1 VRSYEFGGFRF
12 DSLRRQL
19 HDAQGKPLDLPA
31 RSIDA
36 LQFFLERRGQDVSK
50 DQLMKALWPN
60 TIVEENNLNQAIFAL
75 RRALGDDAN
84 APRFVMTLPGRG
96 YRFIAEPEAPPAPAP
111 SPPARPVAELPRYI
125 AIGVVA
131 LIAIGGLAAMFWPRG
146 PAANAAPV
154 SVAVLPFTA
163 LLAEQSD
170 PALELGMTDTLIS
183 QLGTVRG
190 VTVSSLNAVR
200 RARGAD
206 VEAADAGKAL
216 GVEAVLES
224 NILRKDER
232 IRVSSRLIRV
242 RDGQTL
248 WAGTFD
254 EPISDI
260 FAVQDSIAERVMR
273 TLAPHLATGA
283 QPARLRSTDNTEAYQ
298 LYLSGFYQQQRRD
311 IDGLP
316 MAVEKYEAAI
326 LMDPGYAQ
334 AWGALSRALAAQGVF
349 GTRPPMAVFPR
360 AKEAALKAVELDPD
374 SAEAQA
380 ALAHVLAVYD
390 RKYQEAEQH
399 YTLAKRLGPNTPE
412 YYLLSSINDAN
423 LGRMKEALAEARRAI
438 AIEPA
443 SLLFSANLGM
453 LLYFNR
459 SYDEAETVLRRVVE
473 LQPHFD
479 HARNFLGR
487 TLLAKGDV
495 DGALAQFAGRSIPTP
510 GSRTDPARVYALAG
524 RRAEAL
530 VEIEKVRVQGAQGFG
545 VSYDLATIYTALGD
559 KTRACEALAGA
570 FLDRSAFLGT
580 LQLDPAMDALRAE
593 PCFADVVHKLYGTK

>member
-1 VRSYEFGGFRF
+1 MRSYEFGGFRF
-12 DSLRRQL
+12 DSLKRQL
-19 HDAQGKPLDLPA
+19 RDADGKVLELPA
-31 RSIDA
+31 RSVDA
-36 LQFFLERRGQDVSK
+36 LLLLLERRGEDVSK
-50 DQLMKALWPN
+50 EQLMKALWPN

-84 APRFVMTLPGRG
+84 SPRFVLTLPGRG
-96 YRFIAEPEAPPAPAP
+96 YRFIAEPEPPPPGPPTQAPPTR
-111 SPPARPVAELPRYI
+111 SVRTRYI
-125 AIGVVA
+125 AFGAVA
-131 LIAIGGLAAMFWPRG
+131 LIIIAAAAVFWLRS
-146 PAANAAPV
+146 PATHPAPV

-190 VTVSSLNAVR
+190 VTVSSLSAVR
-200 RARGAD
+200 RATGAHA
-206 VEAADAGKAL
+206 EATDAGKAL

-224 NILRKDER
+224 TILKQHER

-248 WAGTFD
+248 WVGKFD
-254 EPISDI
+254 EPVSDI
-260 FAVQDSIAERVMR
+260 FAVQDSITERVMR
-273 TLAPHLATGA
+273 TLAPQLTTGA
-283 QPARLRSTDNTEAYQ
+283 QPARVRTTDNTEAYQ

-316 MAVEKYEAAI
+316 MAVEKFEAAT

-349 GTRPPMAVFPR
+349 GTQPPMSVFPR
-360 AKEAALKAVELDPD
+360 AKEAALKAVALDPD

-390 RKYQEAEQH
+390 RKLKDAEQH
-399 YTLAKRLGPNTPE
+399 YSLAKSLSPHTPE
-412 YYLLSSINDAN
+412 FYLLSSINQAS
-423 LGRMKEALAEARRAI
+423 LGRPQEALAEARQAL

-453 LLYFNR
+453 LLYFHR
-459 SYDEAETVLRRVVE
+459 SYDEAEAVLRRVVE
-473 LQPHFD
+473 LQPRFD

-487 TLLAKGDV
+487 TLLAQGDV
-495 DGALAQFAGRSIPTP
+495 EGALAQFAARSNPTP
-510 GSRTDPARVYALAG
+510 GSRADPGRVYALTN

-530 VEIEKVRVQGAQGFG
+530 AEIEKVRAQGAQGFG
-545 VSYDLATIYTALGD
+545 VNYDLATIYTALGD
-559 KTRACEALAGA
+559 TVRACQALNAA
-570 FLDRSAFLGT
+570 IPDRSAFLGF
-580 LQLDPAMDALRAE
+580 LRLDPAMDGLRAE
-593 PCFADVVHKLYGTK
+593 PCFAEVTRQLYGAP